1 MKDNNNL
8 LDYNQW
14 SADYDKNENI
24 FYHGAGM
31 KVQCSNEISSIGEN
45 SFKII
50 KIGTTQVWAEVRKT
64 SNNTQ
69 FTGVIDVYNP
79 NNTGAFIMV
88 LTYTDNTQSSTNIYI
103 PPSDVLQ
110 KDISCN
116 IDAINGKTVSYVS
129 LRVSLDNGYIDNL
142 RLN

>member
-14 SADYDKNENI
+14 CADYDKNENI

-50 KIGTTQVWAEVRKT
+50 KIGTTQLWAEVRKT

-79 NNTGAFIMV
+79 NNNSLDMRLQNNNDISEV
-88 LTYTDNTQSSTNIYI
+88 VINNIPVNKSFNQHI
-103 PPSDVLQ
+103 ISFTPTSNSIRLLFVS
-110 KDISCN
+110 KDIGVWYVDDIN
-116 IDAINGKTVSYVS
+116 ITVS
-129 LRVSLDNGYIDNL
+129 
-142 RLN
+142 